1 MSKMK
6 DFGGG
11 RDIISDLPDALI
23 GHILSFLPTIE
34 AVATTVLAKRWKPL
48 LSFVHSLDFDDSLCL
63 HPAKTNEEK
72 RTNATS
78 FMRFVDGVLALQ
90 GNARINKFRLNGK
103 HIINERWVLD
113 WIQNVLKRDVSDI
126 RLYVSSCSDG
136 FDSSFYHLPPEI
148 FVSQTLVTLIIMFEG
163 DINISVEREVS
174 LPKLKTLHLYHF
186 KIKLSTFN
194 KLISG
199 CHALEELM
207 MINWKWDESSEPEPC
222 FVTIYLPSLK
232 ILEYCRFER
241 YDEANDKVSLLF
253 HNPKVVYLEFF
264 DSIADRYQRVS
275 FDSLVEARL
284 GIRLTYDQVHDHLET
299 EYYVSSKEKSNVTN
313 LLTGICNVKI
323 LYLSDETLEVYG
335 CCRDTI
341 PVFNNLIELT
351 IQTKPHIIWK
361 PLPAMLNNCPNLVTL
376 IFEGMHHIYSDRCED
391 EDGCLCRYPTN
402 FVGGVV
408 ARPCLSSSPVKVLK
422 ILNFGEIC
430 DVHEDDVDDEDDED
444 EEFVYCLREQIE
456 HVEYFIEKMPNLE
469 QVILCYYTS
478 NDEDVMKV
486 FKKLENLPRVAS
498 TNCKIQLISDNLSLS
513 CNVSD

>member
-163 DINISVEREVS
+163 DINISVGREVS

-222 FVTIYLPSLK
+222 FVSVSVRTLK
-232 ILEYCRFER
+232 ILKFSRFENFMKAK
-241 YDEANDKVSLLF
+241 DFKPIVLLSF
-253 HNPKVVYLEFF
+253 DIPNLVYLEYL
-264 DSIADRYQRVS
+264 DTIADKYEQVR
-275 FDSLVEARL
+275 FDSLVKASIGL
-284 GIRLTYDQVHDHLET
+284 CKT
-299 EYYVSSKEKSNVTN
+299 SKQIENDNNNVTK
-313 LLTGICNVKI
+313 LFMGICNVKI
-323 LYLSDETLEVYG
+323 LYLTEDALKVS
-335 CCRDTI
+335 
-341 PVFNNLIELT
+341 
-351 IQTKPHIIWK
+351 HIF
-361 PLPAMLNNCPNLVTL
+361 LL
-376 IFEGMHHIYSDRCED
+376 IF
-391 EDGCLCRYPTN
+391 
-402 FVGGVV
+402 
-408 ARPCLSSSPVKVLK
+408 
-422 ILNFGEIC
+422 
-430 DVHEDDVDDEDDED
+430 
-444 EEFVYCLREQIE
+444 
-456 HVEYFIEKMPNLE
+456 
-469 QVILCYYTS
+469 
-478 NDEDVMKV
+478 
-486 FKKLENLPRVAS
+486 
-498 TNCKIQLISDNLSLS
+498 
-513 CNVSD
+513 